1 MRTKK
6 PLISIIMSVYNS
18 EIHLDR
24 AIESILDQ
32 TYKNIEFIIVN
43 DGSTDKSLEIIN
55 KYILKDSR
63 IVLIDHH
70 NIGLTKSLNKAIN
83 LANGEYIARQDADD
97 ESITNRLEKQ
107 LHLLEKNE
115 IDFVVSRVIKN
126 NRISPRALILMFNK
140 EEVFKA
146 GNIFIHGTF
155 FGKKEAF
162 KNILYDERYIYAQ
175 DLKFIIDCFKRNIK
189 IGYIK
194 EPLYIL
200 NDIKT
205 NISNTKK
212 HEQDESVSLSLLNYF
227 GDDKY
232 FLFINKQQGFIR
244 NFLKLLILIFMQ
256 IKGSLDA
263 YKVIK

>member
-6 PLISIIMSVYNS
+6 PLISIIMSVYNA
-18 EIHLDR
+18 EIYLDR
-24 AIESILDQ
+24 SIESILDQ

-55 KYILKDSR
+55 KYILRDSR

-83 LANGEYIARQDADD
+83 LASGEYIARQDADD
-97 ESITNRLEKQ
+97 ESIINRLEKQ
-107 LHLLEKNE
+107 LYLLEQYE
-115 IDFVVSRVIKN
+115 TDFVVSRVFKN
-126 NRISPRALILMFNK
+126 NRICPRAFILIFNK

-155 FGKKEAF
+155 FGKKEVF

-175 DLKFIIDCFKRNIK
+175 DFKFIIDCFRRNIK

-194 EPLYIL
+194 ESLYIL

-212 HEQDESVSLSLLNYF
+212 HEQDESVSSTLLSYF

-232 FLFINKQQGFIR
+232 FLFITKQHGFIR
-244 NFLKLLILIFMQ
+244 KVLKLLILFFMQ
-256 IKGSLDA
+256 IKGCVDA
-263 YKVIK
+263 YKIIK